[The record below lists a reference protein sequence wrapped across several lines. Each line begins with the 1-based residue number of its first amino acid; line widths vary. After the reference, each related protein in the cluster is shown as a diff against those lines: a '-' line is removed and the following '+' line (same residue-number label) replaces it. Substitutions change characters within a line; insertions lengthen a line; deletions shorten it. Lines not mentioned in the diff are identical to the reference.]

1 MKRMDK
7 LGSRIILMIGI
18 IFAVILLLTVI
29 MLQFNSARSVQSSVK
44 ERTIE
49 VASNIVNYIDV
60 QKYEQLIEE
69 PDENATYWE
78 LREQLNELREYNG
91 VMYAYTYFVPEENG
105 EVTFLVDGMP
115 ADDTENAGK
124 LGEASGSTK
133 YEHIERVIADG
144 QFASDLLSSDFGKY
158 ITGIVPVKNDAGET
172 IAYLGVDIDASY
184 VSSLTEN
191 VAKEIVPIIALIF
204 IIIFIAALIGI
215 YTYIRRALSPLQTL
229 NKAAEN
235 LASGDIVESQAML
248 DKLNFKTN
256 NEITAFAKNFQS
268 SLVEL
273 SATFQ
278 VLKERT
284 DGLGEVVDL
293 IETSTERVN
302 TSNEKMVEN
311 IATISHS
318 GTLQQVSNNEVN
330 AAMNEMAIGIQKL
343 ADTFNEIAEISS
355 DMTSLVEDGAQS
367 SGKVVDQIQGVEKS
381 VENTAV
387 LVKEMGENFHSI
399 KEMVTV
405 ITNISDQTNLLALNA
420 AIEAA
425 RAGEAGKGFAVV
437 ADEVKKLAEMSRTS
451 AEEISGHLQ
460 KFSHITDRLLVE
472 IDMTTTD
479 VKEGTMAV
487 GEIGQRLD
495 RILNSVLNVNNR
507 IQDDSAVVEQM
518 SAGAEQIL
526 ASTEEMSRL
535 VNDTSDYAKH
545 LALASDEQTLVVD
558 DLTKAVE
565 ELDNHSQQVV
575 LEMNKFKI

>member
-1 MKRMDK
+1 MDK
-7 LGSRIILMIGI
+7 LGSRIILMIGS

-29 MLQFNSARSVQSSVK
+29 MLQYNSARSVQSSVK

-49 VASNIVNYIDV
+49 VASNIVKYIDV
-60 QKYEQLIEE
+60 QKYEQLIEK
-69 PDENATYWE
+69 PSENATYWE

-105 EVTFLVDGMP
+105 EISFLVDGMP

-124 LGEASGSTK
+124 LGDPSGSTK
-133 YEHIERVIADG
+133 YEHIERVIEDG
-144 QFASDLLSSDFGKY
+144 QFASDLLSSDFGEY
-158 ITGIVPVKNDAGET
+158 ITGIVPIKNDAGET

-184 VSSLTEN
+184 ISSLTEN
-191 VAKEIVPIIALIF
+191 VAKEIVPLIALIF
-204 IIIFIAALIGI
+204 IIIFIVALIGI

-235 LASGDIVESQAML
+235 LASGDIVESQATL
-248 DKLNFKTN
+248 DKLSFKTN
-256 NEITAFAKNFQS
+256 NEVTAFAKNFQS

-284 DGLGEVVDL
+284 DGREVVDL

-343 ADTFNEIAEISS
+343 ADTFNEIAEVSS

-381 VENTAV
+381 VENTAK
-387 LVKEMGENFHSI
+387 LVREMGQNFHSI

-425 RAGEAGKGFAVV
+425 RAGKPEK
-437 ADEVKKLAEMSRTS
+437 
-451 AEEISGHLQ
+451 
-460 KFSHITDRLLVE
+460 
-472 IDMTTTD
+472 
-479 VKEGTMAV
+479 
-487 GEIGQRLD
+487 
-495 RILNSVLNVNNR
+495 VLP
-507 IQDDSAVVEQM
+507 
-518 SAGAEQIL
+518 L
-526 ASTEEMSRL
+526 
-535 VNDTSDYAKH
+535 
-545 LALASDEQTLVVD
+545 
-558 DLTKAVE
+558 
-565 ELDNHSQQVV
+565 
-575 LEMNKFKI
+575 

>member
-49 VASNIVNYIDV
+49 VASNLVNYIDV

-69 PDENATYWE
+69 PDENETYWE
-78 LREQLNELREYNG
+78 LREQLNELRQYNG

-124 LGEASGSTK
+124 LGDPSGSTK
-133 YEHIERVIADG
+133 YEHIERVIEDG
-144 QFASDLLSSDFGKY
+144 QFASDLLSSDFGEY

-184 VSSLTEN
+184 VSSLTKN

-248 DKLNFKTN
+248 NKLNFKTN

-318 GTLQQVSNNEVN
+318 GSLQQVSNNEVN

-343 ADTFNEIAEISS
+343 ADTFNEIAEVSS

-381 VENTAV
+381 VENTAK

-460 KFSHITDRLLVE
+460 KFSQITDRLLVE

-495 RILNSVLNVNNR
+495 QILNSVLNVNNR

>member
-49 VASNIVNYIDV
+49 VASNLVNYIDV

-69 PDENATYWE
+69 PDENETYWE
-78 LREQLNELREYNG
+78 LREQLNELRQYNG

-124 LGEASGSTK
+124 LGDPSGSTK
-133 YEHIERVIADG
+133 YEHIERVIEDG
-144 QFASDLLSSDFGKY
+144 QFASDLLSSDFGEY

-184 VSSLTEN
+184 VSSLTQN

-248 DKLNFKTN
+248 NKLNFKTN

-318 GTLQQVSNNEVN
+318 GSLQQVSNNEVN

-343 ADTFNEIAEISS
+343 ADTFNEIAEVSS

-381 VENTAV
+381 VENTAK

-495 RILNSVLNVNNR
+495 QILNSVLNVNNR

>member
-18 IFAVILLLTVI
+18 IFAVILILTVV

-78 LREQLNELREYNG
+78 LRKQLNELREYNG

-105 EVTFLVDGMP
+105 EVKFLVDGMP

-124 LGEASGSTK
+124 LGDASGSTK
-133 YEHIERVIADG
+133 YEHIERVIEDG

-284 DGLGEVVDL
+284 NGLGEVVDL

-343 ADTFNEIAEISS
+343 ADTFNEIAEVSS

-367 SGKVVDQIQGVEKS
+367 SGKVVDQILGVEKS

-495 RILNSVLNVNNR
+495 QILNSVLNVNNR

>member
-60 QKYEQLIEE
+60 QKYEQLIEK

-78 LREQLNELREYNG
+78 LREQLNELRQYNG
-91 VMYAYTYFVPEENG
+91 VMYAYTYFVPDENG

-124 LGEASGSTK
+124 LGDASGSTK
-133 YEHIERVIADG
+133 YEHIERVIKDG
-144 QFASDLLSSDFGKY
+144 QFASDLLSSDFGEY

-248 DKLNFKTN
+248 NKLNFKTN

-273 SATFQ
+273 SATFK

-318 GTLQQVSNNEVN
+318 GSIQQVSNNEVN

-355 DMTSLVEDGAQS
+355 DMTNLVEDGAQS
-367 SGKVVDQIQGVEKS
+367 SGNVVDQIQGVEKS
-381 VENTAV
+381 VENTAK

-487 GEIGQRLD
+487 GEIGQRLEQ
-495 RILNSVLNVNNR
+495 ILNSVLNVNNR

>member
-1 MKRMDK
+1 MDK
-7 LGSRIILMIGI
+7 LGSRIILMIGS

-29 MLQFNSARSVQSSVK
+29 MLQYNSARSVQSSVK

-49 VASNIVNYIDV
+49 VASNIVKYIDV
-60 QKYEQLIEE
+60 QKYEQLIEK
-69 PDENATYWE
+69 PSENATYWE

-105 EVTFLVDGMP
+105 EISFLVDGMP

-124 LGEASGSTK
+124 LGDPSGSTK
-133 YEHIERVIADG
+133 YEHIERVIEDG
-144 QFASDLLSSDFGKY
+144 QFASDLLSSDFGEY
-158 ITGIVPVKNDAGET
+158 ITGIVPIKNDAGET

-184 VSSLTEN
+184 ISSLTEN
-191 VAKEIVPIIALIF
+191 VAKEIVPLIALIF
-204 IIIFIAALIGI
+204 IIIFIVALIGI

-235 LASGDIVESQAML
+235 LASGDIVESQATL
-248 DKLNFKTN
+248 DKLSFKTN
-256 NEITAFAKNFQS
+256 NEVTAFAKNFQS

-284 DGLGEVVDL
+284 DGPGEVVDL

-343 ADTFNEIAEISS
+343 ADTFNEIAEVSS

-381 VENTAV
+381 VENTAK
-387 LVKEMGENFHSI
+387 LVREMGQNFHSI

-437 ADEVKKLAEMSRTS
+437 ADEVKKLAEMSRSS
-451 AEEISGHLQ
+451 AEEISDHLQ
-460 KFSHITDRLLVE
+460 NFSHITDRLLVE
-472 IDMTTTD
+472 IDLTTTD

-487 GEIGQRLD
+487 GEIGQRLNQ
-495 RILNSVLNVNNR
+495 ILNSVLNVNNR

-545 LALASDEQTLVVD
+545 LAHASDEQTLVVD

-565 ELDNHSQQVV
+565 ELDSHSQQVV

>member
-7 LGSRIILMIGI
+7 LGSRIILMIGS

-29 MLQFNSARSVQSSVK
+29 MLQYNSARSVQSSVK

-49 VASNIVNYIDV
+49 VASNIVKYIDV
-60 QKYEQLIEE
+60 QKYEQLIEK
-69 PDENATYWE
+69 PSENATYWE

-105 EVTFLVDGMP
+105 EISFLVDGMP

-124 LGEASGSTK
+124 LGDPSGSTK
-133 YEHIERVIADG
+133 YEHIERVIEDG
-144 QFASDLLSSDFGKY
+144 QFASDLLNSDFGEY
-158 ITGIVPVKNDAGET
+158 ITGIVPIKNDAGET

-184 VSSLTEN
+184 ISSLTEN
-191 VAKEIVPIIALIF
+191 VAKEIVPLIALIF
-204 IIIFIAALIGI
+204 IIIFIVALIGI

-235 LASGDIVESQAML
+235 LASGDIVESQATL
-248 DKLNFKTN
+248 DKLSFKTN
-256 NEITAFAKNFQS
+256 NEVTAFAKNFQS

-278 VLKERT
+278 ILKERT

-343 ADTFNEIAEISS
+343 ADTFNEIAEVSS

-381 VENTAV
+381 VENTAK
-387 LVKEMGENFHSI
+387 LVREMGQNFHSI

-437 ADEVKKLAEMSRTS
+437 ADEVKKLAEMSRSS
-451 AEEISGHLQ
+451 AEEISDHLQ
-460 KFSHITDRLLVE
+460 NFSHITDRLLVE
-472 IDMTTTD
+472 IDLTTTD

-487 GEIGQRLD
+487 GEIGQRLNQ
-495 RILNSVLNVNNR
+495 ILNSVLNVNNR

-565 ELDNHSQQVV
+565 ELDSHSQQVV

>member
-7 LGSRIILMIGI
+7 LGSRIILMIGS

-29 MLQFNSARSVQSSVK
+29 MLQYNSARSVQSSVK

-49 VASNIVNYIDV
+49 VASNIVKYIDV
-60 QKYEQLIEE
+60 QKYEQLIEK
-69 PDENATYWE
+69 PSENATYWE

-105 EVTFLVDGMP
+105 EISFLVDGMP

-124 LGEASGSTK
+124 LGDPSGSTK
-133 YEHIERVIADG
+133 YEHIERVIEEG
-144 QFASDLLSSDFGKY
+144 QFASDLLNSDFGEY
-158 ITGIVPVKNDAGET
+158 ITGIVPIKNDAGET

-184 VSSLTEN
+184 ISSLTEN
-191 VAKEIVPIIALIF
+191 VAKEIVPLIALIF
-204 IIIFIAALIGI
+204 IIIFIVALIGI

-235 LASGDIVESQAML
+235 LASGDIVESQATL
-248 DKLNFKTN
+248 DKLSFKTN
-256 NEITAFAKNFQS
+256 NEVTAFAKNFQS

-278 VLKERT
+278 ILKERT

-381 VENTAV
+381 VENTAK
-387 LVKEMGENFHSI
+387 LVREMGQNFHSI

-437 ADEVKKLAEMSRTS
+437 ADEVKKLAEMSRSS
-451 AEEISGHLQ
+451 AEEISDHLQ
-460 KFSHITDRLLVE
+460 NFSHITDRLLVE
-472 IDMTTTD
+472 IDLTTTD

-487 GEIGQRLD
+487 GEIGQRLNQ
-495 RILNSVLNVNNR
+495 ILNSVLNVNNR

-565 ELDNHSQQVV
+565 ELDSHSQQVV

>member
-69 PDENATYWE
+69 PEENATYWA

-124 LGEASGSTK
+124 LGDASGSTK
-133 YEHIERVIADG
+133 YEHIERVIEDG
-144 QFASDLLSSDFGKY
+144 QFASDLLSSDFGEY
-158 ITGIVPVKNDAGET
+158 ITGIVPIKNDAGKT

-184 VSSLTEN
+184 VSSLTKN

-204 IIIFIAALIGI
+204 IIIFIVALIGI

-367 SGKVVDQIQGVEKS
+367 SGKVVGQIQGVEKS
-381 VENTAV
+381 VENTAK

-495 RILNSVLNVNNR
+495 QILNSVLNVNNR

>member
-7 LGSRIILMIGI
+7 LGSRIILMIGS

-29 MLQFNSARSVQSSVK
+29 MLQYNSARSVQSSVK

-49 VASNIVNYIDV
+49 VASNIVKYIDV
-60 QKYEQLIEE
+60 QKYEQLIEK
-69 PDENATYWE
+69 PSENATYWE

-105 EVTFLVDGMP
+105 EISFLVDGMP

-124 LGEASGSTK
+124 LGDPSGSTK
-133 YEHIERVIADG
+133 YEHIERVIEDG
-144 QFASDLLSSDFGKY
+144 QFASDLLNSDFGEY
-158 ITGIVPVKNDAGET
+158 ITGIVPIKNDAGET

-184 VSSLTEN
+184 ISSLTEN
-191 VAKEIVPIIALIF
+191 VAKEIVPLIALIF
-204 IIIFIAALIGI
+204 IIIFIVALIGI

-235 LASGDIVESQAML
+235 LASGDIVESQATL
-248 DKLNFKTN
+248 DKLSFKTN
-256 NEITAFAKNFQS
+256 NEVTAFAKNFQS

-278 VLKERT
+278 ILKERT

-302 TSNEKMVEN
+302 TSNEKMVDN

-343 ADTFNEIAEISS
+343 ADTFNEIAEVSS

-381 VENTAV
+381 VENTAK
-387 LVKEMGENFHSI
+387 LVREMGQNFHSI

-437 ADEVKKLAEMSRTS
+437 ADEVKKLAEMSRSS
-451 AEEISGHLQ
+451 AEEISDHLQ
-460 KFSHITDRLLVE
+460 NFSHITDRLLVE
-472 IDMTTTD
+472 IDLTTTD

-487 GEIGQRLD
+487 GEIGQRLNQ
-495 RILNSVLNVNNR
+495 ILNSVLNVNNR

-565 ELDNHSQQVV
+565 ELDSHSQQVV

>member
-133 YEHIERVIADG
+133 YEHIERVIEDG
-144 QFASDLLSSDFGKY
+144 QFASDLLSSDFGEY

-184 VSSLTEN
+184 VSSLTKN

-278 VLKERT
+278 ELKERT
-284 DGLGEVVDL
+284 DGLGEVFDL
-293 IETSTERVN
+293 IEKSTERVN

-343 ADTFNEIAEISS
+343 ADTFNEIAEVSS

-367 SGKVVDQIQGVEKS
+367 SGKVIDQIQGVEKS
-381 VENTAV
+381 VENTAK

-487 GEIGQRLD
+487 GEIGLRLD
-495 RILNSVLNVNNR
+495 QILNSVLNVNNR

-526 ASTEEMSRL
+526 ASTEEMNRL

>member
-69 PDENATYWE
+69 PEENATYWE

-133 YEHIERVIADG
+133 YEHIERVIEDG

-495 RILNSVLNVNNR
+495 QILNSVLNVNNR

>member
-60 QKYEQLIEE
+60 QKYEQLIEK
-69 PDENATYWE
+69 PDENATYWK
-78 LREQLNELREYNG
+78 LREQLNELRQYNG
-91 VMYAYTYFVPEENG
+91 VMYAYTYFVPDENG

-133 YEHIERVIADG
+133 YEHIERVIKDG
-144 QFASDLLSSDFGKY
+144 QFASDLLSSDFGEY

-235 LASGDIVESQAML
+235 LASGDIVESQAL
-248 DKLNFKTN
+248 LNKLNFKTN
-256 NEITAFAKNFQS
+256 NEITAFARNFQS

-273 SATFQ
+273 SATFK

-318 GTLQQVSNNEVN
+318 GSIQQVSNNEVN

-355 DMTSLVEDGAQS
+355 DMTNLVEDGAQS
-367 SGKVVDQIQGVEKS
+367 SGNVVDQIQGVEKS
-381 VENTAV
+381 VENTAK

-460 KFSHITDRLLVE
+460 KFSQITDRLLVE

-487 GEIGQRLD
+487 GEIGQRLEQ
-495 RILNSVLNVNNR
+495 ILNSVLNVNNR

>member
-49 VASNIVNYIDV
+49 VASNLVNYIDV

-69 PDENATYWE
+69 PDENETYWE
-78 LREQLNELREYNG
+78 LREQLNELRQYNG

-124 LGEASGSTK
+124 LGDPSGSTK
-133 YEHIERVIADG
+133 YEHIERVIEDG
-144 QFASDLLSSDFGKY
+144 QFASDLLSSDFGEY

-184 VSSLTEN
+184 VSSLTQN

-229 NKAAEN
+229 NIAAEN

-248 DKLNFKTN
+248 NKLNFKTN

-318 GTLQQVSNNEVN
+318 GSLQQVSNNEVN

-343 ADTFNEIAEISS
+343 ADTFNEIAEVSS

-381 VENTAV
+381 VENTAK

-495 RILNSVLNVNNR
+495 QILNSVLNVNNR

>member
-7 LGSRIILMIGI
+7 LGSRIILMIGS

-29 MLQFNSARSVQSSVK
+29 MLQYNSARSVQSSVK

-49 VASNIVNYIDV
+49 VASNIVKYIDV
-60 QKYEQLIEE
+60 QKYEQLIEK
-69 PDENATYWE
+69 PSENATYWE

-105 EVTFLVDGMP
+105 EISFLVDGMP

-124 LGEASGSTK
+124 LGDPSGSTK
-133 YEHIERVIADG
+133 YEHIERVIEDG
-144 QFASDLLSSDFGKY
+144 QFASDLLNSDFGEY
-158 ITGIVPVKNDAGET
+158 ITGIVPIKNDAGET

-184 VSSLTEN
+184 ISSLTEN
-191 VAKEIVPIIALIF
+191 VAKEIVPLIALIF
-204 IIIFIAALIGI
+204 IIIFIVALIGI

-235 LASGDIVESQAML
+235 LASGDIVESQATL
-248 DKLNFKTN
+248 DKLSFKTN
-256 NEITAFAKNFQS
+256 NEVTAFAKNFQS

-278 VLKERT
+278 ILKERT

-381 VENTAV
+381 VENTAK
-387 LVKEMGENFHSI
+387 LVREMGQNFHSI

-437 ADEVKKLAEMSRTS
+437 ADEVKKLAEMSRSS
-451 AEEISGHLQ
+451 AEEISDHLQ
-460 KFSHITDRLLVE
+460 NFSHITDRLLVE
-472 IDMTTTD
+472 IDLTTTD

-487 GEIGQRLD
+487 GEIGQRLNQ
-495 RILNSVLNVNNR
+495 ILNSVLNVNNR

-565 ELDNHSQQVV
+565 ELDSHSQQVV

>member
-69 PDENATYWE
+69 PDENETYWE
-78 LREQLNELREYNG
+78 LREQLNELRQYNG

-124 LGEASGSTK
+124 LGDPSGSTK
-133 YEHIERVIADG
+133 YEHIERVIEDG
-144 QFASDLLSSDFGKY
+144 QFASDLLSSDFGEY

-184 VSSLTEN
+184 VSSLTQN

-248 DKLNFKTN
+248 NKLNFKTN

-318 GTLQQVSNNEVN
+318 GSLQQVSNNEVN

-343 ADTFNEIAEISS
+343 ADTFNEIAEVSS

-381 VENTAV
+381 VENTAK

-495 RILNSVLNVNNR
+495 QILNSVLNVNNR

>member
-18 IFAVILLLTVI
+18 IFSIILLLTVI

-49 VASNIVNYIDV
+49 VASNILNYIDV
-60 QKYEQLIEE
+60 EKYEQLIEE
-69 PDENATYWE
+69 PEENATYWE

-115 ADDTENAGK
+115 ADDTENAGV
-124 LGEASGSTK
+124 LGDPSSSTK
-133 YEHIERVIADG
+133 YEHIERVIEDG
-144 QFASDLLSSDFGKY
+144 RFATDLLSSDFGEY
-158 ITGIVPVKNDAGET
+158 ITGIVPVENDAGET

-184 VSSLTEN
+184 VASLTKN

-204 IIIFIAALIGI
+204 IIIFIVALLGI

-235 LASGDIVESQAML
+235 LASGDIVESQAIL

-273 SATFQ
+273 SATFK

-311 IATISHS
+311 ITTISHS
-318 GTLQQVSNNEVN
+318 GSLQQVSNNEVN

-355 DMTSLVEDGAQS
+355 DMTNLVEDGAQS
-367 SGKVVDQIQGVEKS
+367 SVKVVYQIQGVEKS
-381 VENTAV
+381 VENTAT

-495 RILNSVLNVNNR
+495 KILNSVLNVNNR

-545 LALASDEQTLVVD
+545 LAHASDEQTLVVD
-558 DLTKAVE
+558 DLTKAVQ
-565 ELDNHSQQVV
+565 ELDSHSQQVV
-575 LEMNKFKI
+575 LEMDKFKI

>member
-7 LGSRIILMIGI
+7 LGSRIILMIGS

-29 MLQFNSARSVQSSVK
+29 MLQYNSARSVQSSVK

-49 VASNIVNYIDV
+49 VASNIVKYIDV
-60 QKYEQLIEE
+60 QKYEQLIEK
-69 PDENATYWE
+69 PSENATYWE

-105 EVTFLVDGMP
+105 EISFLVDGMP

-124 LGEASGSTK
+124 LGDPSGSTK
-133 YEHIERVIADG
+133 YEHIERVIEDG
-144 QFASDLLSSDFGKY
+144 QYASDLLSSDFGEY
-158 ITGIVPVKNDAGET
+158 ITGIVPIKNDAGET

-184 VSSLTEN
+184 ISSLTEN
-191 VAKEIVPIIALIF
+191 VAKEIVPLIALIF
-204 IIIFIAALIGI
+204 IIIFIVALIGI

-235 LASGDIVESQAML
+235 LASGDIVESQALL
-248 DKLNFKTN
+248 DKLSFKTN
-256 NEITAFAKNFQS
+256 NEVTAFAKNFQS

-318 GTLQQVSNNEVN
+318 GTLQQISNNEVN

-343 ADTFNEIAEISS
+343 ADTFNEIAEVSS
-355 DMTSLVEDGAQS
+355 DMTSLVEVGAQS

-381 VENTAV
+381 VENTAK
-387 LVKEMGENFHSI
+387 LVKEMGQNFHSI

-437 ADEVKKLAEMSRTS
+437 ADEVKKLAEMSRSS
-451 AEEISGHLQ
+451 AEEISDHLQ
-460 KFSHITDRLLVE
+460 NFSHITDRLLVE
-472 IDMTTTD
+472 IDLTTTD

-487 GEIGQRLD
+487 GEIGQRLNQ
-495 RILNSVLNVNNR
+495 ILNSVVNVNNR

-565 ELDNHSQQVV
+565 ELDSHSQQVV

>member
-7 LGSRIILMIGI
+7 LGSRIILMIGS

-29 MLQFNSARSVQSSVK
+29 MLQYNSARSVQSSVK

-49 VASNIVNYIDV
+49 VASNIVKYIDV
-60 QKYEQLIEE
+60 QKYEQLIEK
-69 PDENATYWE
+69 PSENATYWE

-105 EVTFLVDGMP
+105 EISFLVDGMS

-124 LGEASGSTK
+124 LGDPSGSTK
-133 YEHIERVIADG
+133 YEHIERVIEDG
-144 QFASDLLSSDFGKY
+144 QFASDLLSSDFGEY
-158 ITGIVPVKNDAGET
+158 ITGIVPIKNDAGET

-184 VSSLTEN
+184 ISSLTEN
-191 VAKEIVPIIALIF
+191 VAKEIVPLIALIF
-204 IIIFIAALIGI
+204 IIIFIVALIGI

-235 LASGDIVESQAML
+235 LASGDIVESQATL
-248 DKLNFKTN
+248 DKLSFKTN
-256 NEITAFAKNFQS
+256 NEVTAFAKNFQS

-343 ADTFNEIAEISS
+343 ADTFNEIAEVSS

-381 VENTAV
+381 VENTAK
-387 LVKEMGENFHSI
+387 LVKEMGQNFHSI

-437 ADEVKKLAEMSRTS
+437 ADEVKKLAEMSRSS
-451 AEEISGHLQ
+451 AEEISDHLQ
-460 KFSHITDRLLVE
+460 NFSHITDRLLVE
-472 IDMTTTD
+472 IDLTTTD

-487 GEIGQRLD
+487 GEIGQRLNQ
-495 RILNSVLNVNNR
+495 ILNSVLNVNNR

-565 ELDNHSQQVV
+565 ELDSHSQQVV

>member
-18 IFAVILLLTVI
+18 IFTVILLLTVI

-69 PDENATYWE
+69 PEENATYWA

-124 LGEASGSTK
+124 LGDASGSTK
-133 YEHIERVIADG
+133 YEHIERVIEDG
-144 QFASDLLSSDFGKY
+144 QFASDLLSSDFGEY
-158 ITGIVPVKNDAGET
+158 ITGIVPIKNDAGKT

-184 VSSLTEN
+184 VSSLTKN

-204 IIIFIAALIGI
+204 IIIFIVALIGI

-273 SATFQ
+273 SVTFQ

-367 SGKVVDQIQGVEKS
+367 SGKVVGQIQGVEKS
-381 VENTAV
+381 VENTAK

-495 RILNSVLNVNNR
+495 QILNSVLNVNNR

>member
-7 LGSRIILMIGI
+7 LGSRIILMIGS

-29 MLQFNSARSVQSSVK
+29 MLQYNSARSVQSSVK

-49 VASNIVNYIDV
+49 VASNIVKYIDV
-60 QKYEQLIEE
+60 QKYEQLIEK
-69 PDENATYWE
+69 PSENATYWE

-105 EVTFLVDGMP
+105 EISFLVDGMS

-124 LGEASGSTK
+124 LGDPSGSTK
-133 YEHIERVIADG
+133 YEHIERVIEDG
-144 QFASDLLSSDFGKY
+144 QFASDLLSSDFGEY
-158 ITGIVPVKNDAGET
+158 ITGIVPIKNDAGET

-184 VSSLTEN
+184 ISSLTEN
-191 VAKEIVPIIALIF
+191 VAKEIVPLIALIF
-204 IIIFIAALIGI
+204 IIIFIVALIGI

-235 LASGDIVESQAML
+235 LASGDIVESQATL
-248 DKLNFKTN
+248 DKLSFKTN
-256 NEITAFAKNFQS
+256 NEVTAFAKNFQS

-343 ADTFNEIAEISS
+343 ADTFNEIAEVSS

-381 VENTAV
+381 VENTAK
-387 LVKEMGENFHSI
+387 LVREMGQNFHSI

-437 ADEVKKLAEMSRTS
+437 ADEVKKLAEMSRSS
-451 AEEISGHLQ
+451 AEEISDHLQ
-460 KFSHITDRLLVE
+460 NFSHITDRLLVE
-472 IDMTTTD
+472 IDLTTTD

-487 GEIGQRLD
+487 GEIGQRLNQ
-495 RILNSVLNVNNR
+495 ILNSVLNVNNR

-565 ELDNHSQQVV
+565 ELDSHSQQVV
-575 LEMNKFKI
+575 LEMNKFKV

>member
-18 IFAVILLLTVI
+18 IFAVILVLTVV

-60 QKYEQLIEE
+60 QKYEQLIENPE
-69 PDENATYWE
+69 ENATYWE

-105 EVTFLVDGMP
+105 DVTFLVDGMP
-115 ADDTENAGK
+115 SDDTENAGK
-124 LGEASGSTK
+124 LGEVSGSTK
-133 YEHIERVIADG
+133 YEHIEHVIEDG
-144 QFASDLLSSDFGKY
+144 RFATDILSSDFGEY
-158 ITGIVPVKNDAGET
+158 ITGIVPIKNDAGET
-172 IAYLGVDIDASY
+172 IAYLGVDINASY
-184 VSSLTEN
+184 VSALTKD

-204 IIIFIAALIGI
+204 IVIFVAALIGI
-215 YTYIRRALSPLQTL
+215 YSYIRRALAPLETL

-235 LASGDIVESQAML
+235 LASGDIVESQSML
-248 DKLNFKTN
+248 EKLNFKTN

-284 DGLGEVVDL
+284 DGLGEVVNL

-311 IATISHS
+311 ITTISHS
-318 GTLQQVSNNEVN
+318 GSLQQVSNNEVN

-367 SGKVVDQIQGVEKS
+367 SGKVVDQIHGVEKS
-381 VENTAV
+381 VENTAK

-437 ADEVKKLAEMSRTS
+437 ADEVRKLAEMSRTS
-451 AEEISGHLQ
+451 ADEISGHLQ
-460 KFSHITDRLLVE
+460 KFSNITDRLLVE

-495 RILNSVLNVNNR
+495 QILNSVLNVNNR
-507 IQDDSAVVEQM
+507 IQDDSAVVEEM

>member
-7 LGSRIILMIGI
+7 LGSRIILMIGS
-18 IFAVILLLTVI
+18 IFAVILILTVI
-29 MLQFNSARSVQSSVK
+29 MLQYNSSHSVQSAVK

-60 QKYEQLIEE
+60 QKYEQLIDE
-69 PDENATYWE
+69 PSENATYWE
-78 LREQLNELREYNG
+78 LREQLNELRQYNG

-105 EVTFLVDGMP
+105 DIIFLVDGMP

-124 LGEASGSTK
+124 LGDASESTK
-133 YEHIERVIADG
+133 YEHIERVMEDG
-144 QFASDLLSSDFGKY
+144 RFASDLLSSEFGEY
-158 ITGIVPVKNDAGET
+158 ITGIVPIKNDAGET

-184 VSSLTEN
+184 VASLTED
-191 VAKEIVPIIALIF
+191 VAKEIVPIMALIF
-204 IIIFIAALIGI
+204 IVIIIVALIGI
-215 YTYIRRALSPLQTL
+215 YAYVRRALSPLQTL

-235 LASGDIVESQAML
+235 LASGDIVESKAVL
-248 DKLNFKTN
+248 EKLNFKTN

-293 IETSTERVN
+293 IETSTDRVN

-318 GTLQQVSNNEVN
+318 GTLQQVSNSEVN

-355 DMTSLVEDGAQS
+355 DMTNLVEDGAEN
-367 SGKVVDQIQGVEKS
+367 SGKVVDQIQGVETS
-381 VENTAV
+381 VENTAT
-387 LVKEMGENFHSI
+387 LVKEMGKNFESI

-472 IDMTTTD
+472 IDMTTSD

-487 GEIGQRLD
+487 GEIGQRLNQ
-495 RILNSVLNVNNR
+495 ILTSVLNVNNR

-545 LALASDEQTLVVD
+545 LASASDEQTLVVD

-565 ELDNHSQQVV
+565 ELDSHSQQVV
-575 LEMNKFKI
+575 LEMNKFRI

>member
-7 LGSRIILMIGI
+7 LGSRIILMIGS

-29 MLQFNSARSVQSSVK
+29 MLQYNSARSVQSSVK

-49 VASNIVNYIDV
+49 VASNIVKYIDV
-60 QKYEQLIEE
+60 QKYEQLIEK
-69 PDENATYWE
+69 PSENATYWE

-105 EVTFLVDGMP
+105 EISFLVDGMP

-124 LGEASGSTK
+124 LGDPSGSTK
-133 YEHIERVIADG
+133 YEHIEHVIEDG
-144 QFASDLLSSDFGKY
+144 QYASDLLSSDFGEY
-158 ITGIVPVKNDAGET
+158 ITGIVPIKNDAGET

-184 VSSLTEN
+184 ISSLTEN
-191 VAKEIVPIIALIF
+191 VAKEIVPLIALIF
-204 IIIFIAALIGI
+204 IIIFIVALIGI

-229 NKAAEN
+229 NKAAKN
-235 LASGDIVESQAML
+235 LASGDIVESQATL
-248 DKLNFKTN
+248 DKLSFKTN
-256 NEITAFAKNFQS
+256 NEVTAFAKNFQS

-343 ADTFNEIAEISS
+343 ADTFNEIAEVSS

-381 VENTAV
+381 VENTAK
-387 LVKEMGENFHSI
+387 LVREMGQNFHSI

-437 ADEVKKLAEMSRTS
+437 ADEVKKLAEMSRSS
-451 AEEISGHLQ
+451 AEEISDHLQ
-460 KFSHITDRLLVE
+460 NFSHITDRLLVE
-472 IDMTTTD
+472 IDLTTTD

-487 GEIGQRLD
+487 GEIGQRLNQ
-495 RILNSVLNVNNR
+495 ILNSVLNVNNR
-507 IQDDSAVVEQM
+507 IQEDSAVVEQM

-565 ELDNHSQQVV
+565 ELDSHSQQVV
-575 LEMNKFKI
+575 LEMNKFKV

>member
-18 IFAVILLLTVI
+18 IFAVILVLTVV

-60 QKYEQLIEE
+60 QKYEQLIENPE
-69 PDENATYWE
+69 ENATYWE

-105 EVTFLVDGMP
+105 DVTFLVDGMP
-115 ADDTENAGK
+115 SDDTENAGK
-124 LGEASGSTK
+124 LGEVSGSTK
-133 YEHIERVIADG
+133 YEHIERVIEDG
-144 QFASDLLSSDFGKY
+144 RFATDILSSDFGEY

-172 IAYLGVDIDASY
+172 IAYLGVDINASY
-184 VSSLTEN
+184 VSALTKD

-204 IIIFIAALIGI
+204 IVIFVAALIGI
-215 YTYIRRALSPLQTL
+215 YSYIRRALAPLETL

-235 LASGDIVESQAML
+235 LASGDIVESQSML
-248 DKLNFKTN
+248 EKLNFKTN

-284 DGLGEVVDL
+284 DGLGEVVNL

-311 IATISHS
+311 ITTISQS
-318 GTLQQVSNNEVN
+318 GSLQQVSNNEVN

-367 SGKVVDQIQGVEKS
+367 SGKVVDQIHGVEKS
-381 VENTAV
+381 VENTAK

-437 ADEVKKLAEMSRTS
+437 ADEVRKLAEMSRTS
-451 AEEISGHLQ
+451 ADEISGHLQ
-460 KFSHITDRLLVE
+460 KFSQITDRLLVE

-495 RILNSVLNVNNR
+495 QILNSVLNVNNR
-507 IQDDSAVVEQM
+507 IQDDSAVVEEM

>member
-7 LGSRIILMIGI
+7 LGSRIILMIGS

-29 MLQFNSARSVQSSVK
+29 MLQYNSARSVQSSVK

-49 VASNIVNYIDV
+49 VASNIVKYIDV
-60 QKYEQLIEE
+60 QKYEQLIEK
-69 PDENATYWE
+69 PSENATYWE

-105 EVTFLVDGMP
+105 EISFLVDGMP

-124 LGEASGSTK
+124 LGDPSGSTK
-133 YEHIERVIADG
+133 YEHIERVIEEG
-144 QFASDLLSSDFGKY
+144 QFASDLLNSDFGEY
-158 ITGIVPVKNDAGET
+158 ITGIVPIKNDAGET

-184 VSSLTEN
+184 ISSLTEN
-191 VAKEIVPIIALIF
+191 VAKEIVPLIALIF
-204 IIIFIAALIGI
+204 IIIFIVALIGI

-235 LASGDIVESQAML
+235 LASGDIVESQATL
-248 DKLNFKTN
+248 DKLSFKTN
-256 NEITAFAKNFQS
+256 NEVTAFAKNFQS

-278 VLKERT
+278 ILKERT

-302 TSNEKMVEN
+302 TSNEKMVDN

-343 ADTFNEIAEISS
+343 ADTFNEIAEVSS

-381 VENTAV
+381 VENTAK
-387 LVKEMGENFHSI
+387 LVREMGQNFHSI

-437 ADEVKKLAEMSRTS
+437 ADEVKKLAEMSRSS
-451 AEEISGHLQ
+451 AEEISDHLQ
-460 KFSHITDRLLVE
+460 NFSHITDRLLVE
-472 IDMTTTD
+472 IDLTTTD

-487 GEIGQRLD
+487 GEIGQRLNQ
-495 RILNSVLNVNNR
+495 ILNSVLNVNNR

-565 ELDNHSQQVV
+565 ELDSHSQQVV

>member
-7 LGSRIILMIGI
+7 LGSRIILMIGS

-29 MLQFNSARSVQSSVK
+29 MLQYNSARSVQSSVK

-49 VASNIVNYIDV
+49 VASNIVKYIDV
-60 QKYEQLIEE
+60 QKYEQLIEK
-69 PDENATYWE
+69 PSENATYWE

-105 EVTFLVDGMP
+105 EISFLVDGMP

-124 LGEASGSTK
+124 LGDPSGSTK
-133 YEHIERVIADG
+133 YEHIELVIEDG
-144 QFASDLLSSDFGKY
+144 QYASDLLSSDFGEY
-158 ITGIVPVKNDAGET
+158 ITGIVPIKNDAGET

-184 VSSLTEN
+184 ISSLTEN
-191 VAKEIVPIIALIF
+191 VAKEIVPLIALIF
-204 IIIFIAALIGI
+204 IIIFIVALIGI

-235 LASGDIVESQAML
+235 LASGDIVESQATL
-248 DKLNFKTN
+248 DKLSFKTN
-256 NEITAFAKNFQS
+256 NEVTAFAKNFQS

-343 ADTFNEIAEISS
+343 ADTFNEIAEVSS

-381 VENTAV
+381 VENTAK
-387 LVKEMGENFHSI
+387 LVREMGQNFHSI

-437 ADEVKKLAEMSRTS
+437 ADEVKKLAEMSRSS
-451 AEEISGHLQ
+451 AEEISDHLQ
-460 KFSHITDRLLVE
+460 NFSHITDRLLVE
-472 IDMTTTD
+472 IDLTTTD

-487 GEIGQRLD
+487 GEIGQRLNQ
-495 RILNSVLNVNNR
+495 ILNSVLNVNNR

-565 ELDNHSQQVV
+565 ELDSHSQQVV

>member
-7 LGSRIILMIGI
+7 LGSRIILMIGS

-29 MLQFNSARSVQSSVK
+29 MLQYNSARSVQSSVK

-49 VASNIVNYIDV
+49 VASNIVKYIDV
-60 QKYEQLIEE
+60 QKYEQLIEK
-69 PDENATYWE
+69 PSENATYWE

-105 EVTFLVDGMP
+105 EISFLVDGMP

-124 LGEASGSTK
+124 LGDPSGSTK
-133 YEHIERVIADG
+133 YEHIERVIEDG
-144 QFASDLLSSDFGKY
+144 QFASDLLNSDFGEY
-158 ITGIVPVKNDAGET
+158 ITGIVPIKNDAGET

-184 VSSLTEN
+184 ISSLTEN
-191 VAKEIVPIIALIF
+191 VAKEIVPLIALIF
-204 IIIFIAALIGI
+204 IIIFIVALIGI

-235 LASGDIVESQAML
+235 LASGDIVESQATL
-248 DKLNFKTN
+248 DKLSFKTN
-256 NEITAFAKNFQS
+256 NEVTAFAKNFQS

-343 ADTFNEIAEISS
+343 ADTFNEIAEVSS

-381 VENTAV
+381 VENTAK
-387 LVKEMGENFHSI
+387 LVREMGQNFHSI

-437 ADEVKKLAEMSRTS
+437 ADEVKKLAEMSRSS
-451 AEEISGHLQ
+451 AEEISDHLQ
-460 KFSHITDRLLVE
+460 NFSHITDRLLVE
-472 IDMTTTD
+472 IDLTTTD

-487 GEIGQRLD
+487 GEIGQRLNQ
-495 RILNSVLNVNNR
+495 ILNSVLNVNNR

-565 ELDNHSQQVV
+565 ELDSHSQQVV
-575 LEMNKFKI
+575 LEMNKFKV

>member
-495 RILNSVLNVNNR
+495 QILNSVLNVNNR

>member
-7 LGSRIILMIGI
+7 LGSRIILMIGS

-29 MLQFNSARSVQSSVK
+29 MLQYNSARSVQSSVK

-49 VASNIVNYIDV
+49 VASNIVKYIDV
-60 QKYEQLIEE
+60 QKYEQLIEK
-69 PDENATYWE
+69 PSENATYWE

-105 EVTFLVDGMP
+105 EISFLVDGMP

-124 LGEASGSTK
+124 LGDPSGSTK
-133 YEHIERVIADG
+133 YEHIERVIEDG
-144 QFASDLLSSDFGKY
+144 QYASDLLSSDFGEY
-158 ITGIVPVKNDAGET
+158 ITGIVPIKNDAGET

-184 VSSLTEN
+184 ISSLTEN
-191 VAKEIVPIIALIF
+191 VAKEIVPLIALIF
-204 IIIFIAALIGI
+204 IIIFIVALIGI

-235 LASGDIVESQAML
+235 LASGDIVESQALL
-248 DKLNFKTN
+248 DKLSFKTN
-256 NEITAFAKNFQS
+256 NEVTVFAKNFQS

-318 GTLQQVSNNEVN
+318 GTLQQISNNEVN

-343 ADTFNEIAEISS
+343 ADTFNEIAEVSS

-381 VENTAV
+381 VENTAK
-387 LVKEMGENFHSI
+387 LVKEMGQNFHSI

-437 ADEVKKLAEMSRTS
+437 ADEVKKLAEMSRSS
-451 AEEISGHLQ
+451 AEEISDHLQ
-460 KFSHITDRLLVE
+460 NFSHITDRLLVE
-472 IDMTTTD
+472 IDLTTTD

-487 GEIGQRLD
+487 GEIGQRLNQ
-495 RILNSVLNVNNR
+495 ILNSVVNVNNR

-565 ELDNHSQQVV
+565 ELDSHSQQVV

>member
-18 IFAVILLLTVI
+18 IFAVILLLTVV

-78 LREQLNELREYNG
+78 LRKQLNELREYNG

-105 EVTFLVDGMP
+105 EVKFLVDGMP

-124 LGEASGSTK
+124 LGDASGSTK
-133 YEHIERVIADG
+133 YEHIERVIEDG

-204 IIIFIAALIGI
+204 IIIFIAALISI

-284 DGLGEVVDL
+284 NGLGEVVDL

-343 ADTFNEIAEISS
+343 ADTFNEIAEVSS

-367 SGKVVDQIQGVEKS
+367 SGKVVDQILGVEKS

-495 RILNSVLNVNNR
+495 QILNSVLNVNNR

>member
-69 PDENATYWE
+69 PEENATYWA

-124 LGEASGSTK
+124 LGDASGSTK
-133 YEHIERVIADG
+133 YEHIERVIEDG
-144 QFASDLLSSDFGKY
+144 QFASDLLSSDFGEY
-158 ITGIVPVKNDAGET
+158 ITGIVPIKNDAGKT

-184 VSSLTEN
+184 VSSLTKN
-191 VAKEIVPIIALIF
+191 VAKEIVPIIALIS
-204 IIIFIAALIGI
+204 IIIFIVALIGI

-330 AAMNEMAIGIQKL
+330 VAMNEMAIGIQKL

-367 SGKVVDQIQGVEKS
+367 SGKVVGQIQGVEKS
-381 VENTAV
+381 VENTAK

-495 RILNSVLNVNNR
+495 QILNSVLNVNNR

>member
-7 LGSRIILMIGI
+7 LGSRIILMIGS

-29 MLQFNSARSVQSSVK
+29 MLQYNSARSVQSSVK

-49 VASNIVNYIDV
+49 VASNIVKYIDV
-60 QKYEQLIEE
+60 QKYEQLIEK
-69 PDENATYWE
+69 PSENATYWE

-105 EVTFLVDGMP
+105 EISFLVDGMP

-124 LGEASGSTK
+124 LGDPSGSTK
-133 YEHIERVIADG
+133 YEHIERVIEDG
-144 QFASDLLSSDFGKY
+144 QFASDLLNSDFGEY
-158 ITGIVPVKNDAGET
+158 ITGIVPIKNDAGET

-184 VSSLTEN
+184 ISSLTEN
-191 VAKEIVPIIALIF
+191 VAKEIVPLIALIF
-204 IIIFIAALIGI
+204 IIIFIVALIGI

-235 LASGDIVESQAML
+235 LASGDIVESQATL
-248 DKLNFKTN
+248 DKLSFKTN
-256 NEITAFAKNFQS
+256 NEVTAFAKNFQS
-268 SLVEL
+268 TLVEL

-278 VLKERT
+278 ILKERT

-343 ADTFNEIAEISS
+343 ADTFNEIAEVSS

-381 VENTAV
+381 VENTAK
-387 LVKEMGENFHSI
+387 LVREMGQNFHSI

-437 ADEVKKLAEMSRTS
+437 ADEVKKLAEMSRSS
-451 AEEISGHLQ
+451 AEEISDHLQ
-460 KFSHITDRLLVE
+460 NFSHITDRLLVE
-472 IDMTTTD
+472 IDLTTTD

-487 GEIGQRLD
+487 GEIGQRLNQ
-495 RILNSVLNVNNR
+495 ILNSVLNVNNR

-565 ELDNHSQQVV
+565 ELDSHSQQVV